1 MNIILKVILFPVLM
15 ITGLLAAVCKG
26 VLNVVCFFSRPLVAL
41 GVIGTV
47 GAYFMLDKM
56 TGIIFGV
63 FTLMIAVLPYV
74 VGYMIIGVEDL
85 NRALNNKISM

>member
-1 MNIILKVILFPVLM
+1 MNIILKVILLPVL
-15 ITGLLAAVCKG
+15 IVTGLLAAVCKG
-26 VLNVVCFFSRPLVAL
+26 VLNVVCFFSKPLAAL
-41 GVIGTV
+41 GMIGTV

-85 NRALNNKISM
+85 NIALSNSISL

>member
-1 MNIILKVILFPVLM
+1 MNIILKVILFPILIV
-15 ITGLLAAVCKG
+15 TGLLAAVCKG
-26 VLNVVCFFSRPLVAL
+26 VLNVVCFFSKLLTAL
-41 GVIGTV
+41 GMIGTV
-47 GAYFMLDKM
+47 GAYFMLGKI

-85 NRALNNKISM
+85 NRALSNSISL

>member
-1 MNIILKVILFPVLM
+1 MNIILKVILFPVLI
-15 ITGLLAAVCKG
+15 ITGLLEAVCKG
-26 VLNVVCFFSRPLVAL
+26 VLNVVCFFSKPLAAL
-41 GVIGTV
+41 GMIGTV

-85 NRALNNKISM
+85 NIALSNSISL